1 MKVPFPHPGFMRD
14 VYPGFLQ
21 LSGFMQMNLNRH
33 VEAHRDLFRHLVAG
47 DGDSVEKHTEF
58 YDEYL
63 AVMDLTAEFYLQTVD
78 VVFKRHALPKG
89 EMIHR
94 GKLVDPKA
102 ITKVAMFTI
111 EGEHDDITGLG
122 HTRAAHELV
131 TSLPADMRAHYL
143 APGVGHYGVFNGSRF
158 RADIAPRVADFI
170 ASHRR
175 DRTAVV
181 PAEARRVATVPER
194 AAMPKAAARA

>member
-1 MKVPFPHPGFMRD
+1 
-14 VYPGFLQ
+14 
-21 LSGFMQMNLNRH
+21 
-33 VEAHRDLFRHLVAG
+33 
-47 DGDSVEKHTEF
+47 
-58 YDEYL
+58 
-63 AVMDLTAEFYLQTVD
+63 
-78 VVFKRHALPKG
+78 
-89 EMIHR
+89 
-94 GKLVDPKA
+94 
-102 ITKVAMFTI
+102 MFTI